1 MIKNISSR
9 LQKFK
14 LNIANTVIT
23 QENSSFAAMDT
34 SQVLDLFT
42 VENKKEK
49 KTPASKPT
57 SNKASMSDVLENLG
71 ELWEQEQ
78 YEQEYDLN
86 SFMNKLTS

>member
-1 MIKNISSR
+1 
-9 LQKFK
+9 
-14 LNIANTVIT
+14 
-23 QENSSFAAMDT
+23 MDT

-49 KTPASKPT
+49 KAAASKP

-86 SFMNKLTS
+86 SFINKLAS

>member
-1 MIKNISSR
+1 MIKNVSSR

-23 QENSSFAAMDT
+23 QENSSFASMDT
-34 SQVLDLFT
+34 SHVLDLFT
-42 VENKKEK
+42 VENKKDK
-49 KTPASKPT
+49 KAANKPAA
-57 SNKASMSDVLENLG
+57 NKASMSDVLENLG
-71 ELWEQEQ
+71 DLWEEDQ

>member
-1 MIKNISSR
+1 M
-9 LQKFK
+9 
-14 LNIANTVIT
+14 IT

-49 KTPASKPT
+49 KTAANKPT
-57 SNKASMSDVLENLG
+57 SNKASMSEVLENLG

-86 SFMNKLTS
+86 SFMDKLAS